1 MYENIKFVSG
11 GKYVSRQGQPWLH
24 QTRVIDTTELIIV
37 TDGEVNMFIG
47 DERHTAEV
55 GAVLKIPPGVLHGGT
70 AESRGTSFFWIHFH
84 GADDEELPPVYSRP
98 EGYDRA
104 VLIAR
109 ELLHYAETAGYPR
122 ECADAMTRVLLAE
135 LSYTSGKSGGALIS
149 EIKEWIKR
157 EGYTHSA
164 ASVAKR
170 YGYNADYLNRI
181 FKERLGIGLKQYIDR
196 RRTELIKRDLTLCG
210 ESLAAIADKYG
221 FEDYKCFLKFFKYHA
236 GISPTKY
243 REIYCNL
250 HTN

>member
-1 MYENIKFVSG
+1 M
-11 GKYVSRQGQPWLH
+11 SRQGKPWLH
-24 QTRVIDTTELIIV
+24 PTRVIDTTELIIV
-37 TDGEVNMFIG
+37 TDGEVNMFVG
-47 DERHTAEV
+47 DERYRAGVGEV
-55 GAVLKIPPGVLHGGT
+55 LRIPPFVSHGGT
-70 AESRGTSFFWIHFH
+70 EESHGTSFFWIHLD
-84 GADDEELPPVYSRP
+84 GAQDGELPPVYSRP

-109 ELLHYAETAGYPR
+109 ELLHYSETAGYPT

-135 LSYTSGKSGGALIS
+135 LAHTASKDSGALIS

-164 ASVAKR
+164 ASVARR
-170 YGYNADYLNRI
+170 YGYNADYLNRV
-181 FKERLGIGLKQYIDR
+181 FKARLGIGLKQYIDGR
-196 RRTELIKRDLTLCG
+196 RVELIKRDLTLGG
-210 ESLAAIADKYG
+210 ESLTAIAERYG